1 MTQLN
6 DSILVGAPTGAA
18 AFNVQGSTL
27 HRLLGINV
35 GRPEDVLSE
44 TIKENIKSRLTN
56 LLCLM
61 IDERSM
67 LSSKILAVA
76 ERNVRECAF
85 KGQNSKEIWG
95 GVPVVLLFG
104 DDYQLF
110 PVIDEGAIQGYSRM
124 NSKVPQTPTTRMTPS
139 QLICQRGNYL
149 FTHVMSETVF
159 TLDINYRVKCKKF
172 RDLLGRLRVGEPTHQ
187 DADPFQTYTFQ
198 ITMRISQTI

>member
-1 MTQLN
+1 ML
-6 DSILVGAPTGAA
+6 
-18 AFNVQGSTL
+18 
-27 HRLLGINV
+27 
-35 GRPEDVLSE
+35 E

-61 IDERSM
+61 IDKQIM

-110 PVIDEGAIQGYSRM
+110 PVIDEGAIQGYSWEEQQGASNTNYKNDTITAHLSARKL
-124 NSKVPQTPTTRMTPS
+124 SIHTCHV
-139 QLICQRGNYL
+139 GNGV
-149 FTHVMSETVF
+149 H
-159 TLDINYRVKCKKF
+159 
-172 RDLLGRLRVGEPTHQ
+172 P
-187 DADPFQTYTFQ
+187 
-198 ITMRISQTI
+198 